1 MVIDPS
7 LRSPVTLYDE
17 NGNPITIFTIQGLGV
32 DEGGLTELIGVDE
45 EVKQNEYSGSVAVA
59 LGGSYSGTITQVML
73 LTSESGSGNILTP
86 SGRLFVFDADPSI
99 SSGASVIPALA
110 WPTVIADVRV
120 ASSDWDSD
128 ANGAVAAVLDQ
139 PVDFHELSTLYFAWL
154 HKDATSFNDAAGDDE
169 QLRFNFWYQRSS

>member
-1 MVIDPS
+1 MAIEPK

-17 NGNPITIFTIQGLGV
+17 AGNAITVFTTQGLGV
-32 DEGGLTELIGVDE
+32 SEGGLTELVGTDE
-45 EVKQNEYSGSVAVA
+45 EVKQNEYGGSVAVA
-59 LGGSYSGTITQVML
+59 LGGAYSGTITQVML
-73 LTSESGSGNILTP
+73 LTSESGTGSILTP
-86 SGRLFVFDADPSI
+86 SGRLFIFDADPSI
-99 SSGASVIPALA
+99 SSGASAIPVLS
-110 WPTVIADVRV
+110 WPFVIADIRV